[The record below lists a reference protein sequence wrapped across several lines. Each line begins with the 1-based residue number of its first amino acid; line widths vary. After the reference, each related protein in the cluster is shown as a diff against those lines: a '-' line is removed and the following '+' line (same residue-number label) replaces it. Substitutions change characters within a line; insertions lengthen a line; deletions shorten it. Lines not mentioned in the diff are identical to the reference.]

1 MPSSALVFGRWTQPN
16 VSERDLE
23 AQVVVGSYE
32 QLPSTALPLPPSA
45 RAHVPR
51 AHSSDGGDGTDPLD
65 DFFGIVHS
73 SRPFPGTLDSRH
85 DAAVTP
91 VHDDDLPPYSCA
103 SEPPAY
109 DDVAEH
115 PTLAMYL
122 FKLGFL
128 FPLFW
133 LAGALIVLSPL
144 HAPEGWE
151 PFKTEAER
159 QELIERMRQTE
170 LKWGKRCLL
179 ALSILASAVLV
190 VLTAFFVRP

>member
-1 MPSSALVFGRWTQPN
+1 MSSSAFVFGRWTQPN

-65 DFFGIVHS
+65 DFFGI
-73 SRPFPGTLDSRH
+73 LDSRH

-91 VHDDDLPPYSCA
+91 VHDDDLPPYSYA

-115 PTLAMYL
+115 PTFAMYL

-133 LAGALIVLSPL
+133 LAGTVILMSPL

-151 PFKTEAER
+151 PHKTEGER
-159 QELIERMRQTE
+159 QELLERMRRTE
-170 LKWGKRCLL
+170 VKWAKRCLI
-179 ALSILASAVLV
+179 ALSTLTFAVLLV
-190 VLTAFFVRP
+190 VLTAVFVMRS